1 MPCIECTT
9 NVQCNIFT
17 INAVTAC
24 LLHSRMQCLR
34 RGILDA
40 AGARGASRSLSS
52 SGGEVV
58 KPKTGV
64 LMLNM
69 GGPRNSEEVHEF
81 LGNLFADRD
90 IIKLPVQ
97 HKVRQNLQ
105 TFSKSHFQLG
115 PWIAKRRTP
124 SIIEKYN
131 EIGGGSPIFDWT
143 DKQVIIWGHPALKKT
158 IFSLGGTTLST
169 TG

>member
-1 MPCIECTT
+1 
-9 NVQCNIFT
+9 
-17 INAVTAC
+17 
-24 LLHSRMQCLR
+24 MQCLR
-34 RGILDA
+34 RGILEA

-52 SGGEVV
+52 SGGESCSSGEVV

-97 HKVRQNLQ
+97 NKV
-105 TFSKSHFQLG
+105 
-115 PWIAKRRTP
+115 
-124 SIIEKYN
+124 
-131 EIGGGSPIFDWT
+131 
-143 DKQVIIWGHPALKKT
+143 
-158 IFSLGGTTLST
+158 
-169 TG
+169 